1 MGAGATKMSRMLSAL
16 ILLVAPLLAGDAA
29 TVRGFEHFYNL
40 EYEEAKAEFEKAIQ
54 SEPENPEAY
63 NHLAQAILYREML
76 RAGAL
81 ESELVTGNNPFL
93 HLPKIKPSVT
103 DLARFDECIAK
114 AVALAQAHLNRNAND
129 TKAMYTLGIAIGL
142 RSNINFLVRKYWIDS
157 LRDATASRK
166 LHNRV
171 TELDPSNID
180 ASLVQGLYDYVAG
193 SLPFHYKLLGFMAG
207 VRGDRDRGVRTVKLV
222 AEKGNLNKLDAK
234 VLLAALYRRE
244 RRAQEAVP
252 LLDELVQRMPR
263 NYLLYLEQ
271 VQMFA
276 DLGRKDDALIAL
288 EKLDDMKL
296 AGKLKTMPVQ
306 KIYYARGN
314 LLFWYREYDSALAN
328 LAKAT
333 ANSKDL
339 DLNTTVNAWLRT
351 GQSLDMKGQ
360 HSVAVNAYRHAIAEA
375 PDSDAGKEA
384 KKYLSNP
391 YVRKE

>member
-1 MGAGATKMSRMLSAL
+1 MSRMLFAL
-16 ILLVAPLLAGDAA
+16 LMIAAPLLASDAA
-29 TVRGFEHFYNL
+29 TVRGFDHFYNL

-54 SEPENPEAY
+54 AQPENPETY

-76 RAGAL
+76 HAGAL

-93 HLPKIKPSVT
+93 HLPKIKPSAK

-114 AVALAQAHLNRNAND
+114 AVGLAQGQLNRNAND

-157 LRDATASRK
+157 LRDATAARK

-180 ASLVQGLYDYVAG
+180 ARLVQGLHDYVVG
-193 SLPFHYKLLGFMAG
+193 SLPFHYKLLGFLAG
-207 VRGDRDRGVRTVKLV
+207 FHGDRDRGVRTVTLV

-244 RRAQEAVP
+244 RRAQDAIP

-276 DLGRKDDALIAL
+276 DLGRKDDGLRALAQL
-288 EKLDDMKL
+288 EEMKH
-296 AGKLKTMPVQ
+296 AGKLKTMPVE
-306 KIYYARGN
+306 KIYYSRGN
-314 LLFWYREYDSALAN
+314 LLFWYREFDEALTN
-328 LAKAT
+328 LGKAT
-333 ANSKDL
+333 ANTKDL

-351 GQSLDMKGQ
+351 GQSLDMMDQ
-360 HSVAVNAYRHAIAEA
+360 HAKAVTAYRRAIAEA

-384 KKYLSNP
+384 KKYLSSP
-391 YVRKE
+391 YRRAER

>member
-1 MGAGATKMSRMLSAL
+1 MSRMLFAL
-16 ILLVAPLLAGDAA
+16 ILLAAPLLGSEAA
-29 TVRGFEHFYNL
+29 TTRGFDHFYNL

-54 SEPENPEAY
+54 AQPENPETY

-76 RAGAL
+76 HAGAL

-93 HLPKIKPSVT
+93 HLPKIKPSAK

-114 AVALAQAHLNRNAND
+114 AIALAQGQLNTNGND

-142 RSNINFLVRKYWIDS
+142 RSNINFLVRKFWIDS
-157 LRDATASRK
+157 LRDATAARK

-180 ASLVQGLYDYVAG
+180 ARLVQGLHDYVVG
-193 SLPFHYKLLGFMAG
+193 SLPLHYKLLGFLAG
-207 VRGDRDRGVRTVKLV
+207 FHGDRDRGMRTVTLV
-222 AEKGNLNKLDAK
+222 AEKGNLNKLDAM

-244 RRAQEAVP
+244 RRAQDAIP
-252 LLDELVQRMPR
+252 LLEELVRRMPR

-271 VQMFA
+271 IQMFA
-276 DLGRKDDALIAL
+276 DLGRKDDALRVLAQ
-288 EKLDDMKL
+288 LDEMKR
-296 AGKLKTMPVQ
+296 AGKLKTMPVE
-306 KIYYARGN
+306 KIYYSRGN
-314 LLFWYREYDSALAN
+314 LLFWYRDYDEALVN

-333 ANSKDL
+333 ANTGDL

-360 HSVAVNAYRHAIAEA
+360 RARAVNAYRRAIAEA
-375 PDSDAGKEA
+375 ADSDAGKEA
-384 KKYLSNP
+384 KRYLAGP
-391 YVRKE
+391 YWRKE

>member
-1 MGAGATKMSRMLSAL
+1 MSRMLFAL
-16 ILLVAPLLAGDAA
+16 VMTAAPLLGSDAA
-29 TVRGFEHFYNL
+29 TVRGFDHFYNL

-54 SEPENPEAY
+54 AEPRNPETY

-76 RAGAL
+76 HAGAL

-93 HLPKIKPSVT
+93 HLPKIKPSAK

-114 AVALAQAHLNRNAND
+114 AIALAQGQLNRNGND

-157 LRDATASRK
+157 LRDATAARK

-171 TELDPSNID
+171 TEIEPSNID
-180 ASLVQGLYDYVAG
+180 ARLVQGLHDYVVG
-193 SLPFHYKLLGFMAG
+193 SLPFHYKLLGFLAG
-207 VRGDRDRGVRTVKLV
+207 FHGDRDRGMRTVTLV

-244 RRAQEAVP
+244 RRAQDAIP

-276 DLGRKDDALIAL
+276 DLGRMDDGLRVLAQL
-288 EKLDDMKL
+288 EEMKR
-296 AGKLKTMPVQ
+296 AGKLKTMPVE
-306 KIYYARGN
+306 KIYYSRGN
-314 LLFWYREYDSALAN
+314 LLFWYREFDAALAN
-328 LAKAT
+328 LGKAT
-333 ANSKDL
+333 ANTKDL

-360 HSVAVNAYRHAIAEA
+360 RAMAVNAYRRAIAEA

-384 KKYLSNP
+384 KKYLSSP
-391 YVRKE
+391 YRRTER

>member
-1 MGAGATKMSRMLSAL
+1 MIRMRFGLIILSAT
-16 ILLVAPLLAGDAA
+16 LLGSDTA
-29 TVRGFEHFYNL
+29 TTRGFDHFYNL
-40 EYEEAKAEFEKAIQ
+40 EYEEAKAEFEKAILAK
-54 SEPENPEAY
+54 PENPETY

-76 RAGAL
+76 HAGAL

-93 HLPKIKPSVT
+93 HLPKIKPSAK

-114 AVALAQAHLNRNAND
+114 AIALAQEQLNRNAND
-129 TKAMYTLGIAIGL
+129 TKAIYTLGIAIGL
-142 RSNINFLVRKYWIDS
+142 RSNINFLVRKFWIDS
-157 LRDATASRK
+157 LHDATTARK

-180 ASLVQGLYDYVAG
+180 ARLVQGLHDYVVG
-193 SLPFHYKLLGFMAG
+193 SLPFHYKLLGFLAG
-207 VRGDRDRGVRTVKLV
+207 FHGDRDRGMRTVTLV

-244 RRAQEAVP
+244 RRAQDAIP

-276 DLGRKDDALIAL
+276 DLGRKDDGLRVLAQL
-288 EKLDDMKL
+288 EEMKG
-296 AGKLKTMPVQ
+296 AGKLKTMPVE
-306 KIYYARGN
+306 KIYYSCGN
-314 LLFWYREYDSALAN
+314 LLFWYRDYDEALVK
-328 LAKAT
+328 LSKAT
-333 ANSKDL
+333 SDTRDL

-351 GQSLDMKGQ
+351 GQSLDMKGLRAK
-360 HSVAVNAYRHAIAEA
+360 AVTAYRRAIAEA

-384 KKYLSNP
+384 KRYLANP
-391 YVRKE
+391 YWRKE